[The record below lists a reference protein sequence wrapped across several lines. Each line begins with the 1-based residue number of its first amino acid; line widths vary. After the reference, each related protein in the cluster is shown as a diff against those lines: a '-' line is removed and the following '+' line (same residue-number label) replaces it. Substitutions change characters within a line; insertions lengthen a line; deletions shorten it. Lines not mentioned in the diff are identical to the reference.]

1 MLLHVSCS
9 IAEICS
15 IGCPSRASLL
25 ALSASCCF
33 CCSASCCLSQEVVLS
48 TRNSFSGMARYFR
61 MVAGDEC
68 SNSAISYTVRWPVL
82 PLDANPLPLT
92 NKWMSHPWIWPGYLE
107 MLQAICWHRWPPW
120 RESCRLSYGSQAR
133 PWPSHRRTFLEARNH
148 PHRPF
153 LWKLYPQ
160 WTVFLSRLQMLP
172 LHAMIS
178 SLFKSLETFNK
189 LNCIEVWM
197 IFLVSRSVFF
207 AFCAAKG
214 CLSAHV
220 LCGHSGL

>member
-68 SNSAISYTVRWPVL
+68 SNSAISYTV
-82 PLDANPLPLT
+82 
-92 NKWMSHPWIWPGYLE
+92 S
-107 MLQAICWHRWPPW
+107 
-120 RESCRLSYGSQAR
+120 
-133 PWPSHRRTFLEARNH
+133 PSFR
-148 PHRPF
+148 F
-153 LWKLYPQ
+153 LWANLIRSDLFAVLY
-160 WTVFLSRLQMLP
+160 S
-172 LHAMIS
+172 AAIS
-178 SLFKSLETFNK
+178 SEAASANGISTLAGNSLMIYLFMVYESPF
-189 LNCIEVWM
+189 I
-197 IFLVSRSVFF
+197 R
-207 AFCAAKG
+207 
-214 CLSAHV
+214 
-220 LCGHSGL
+220 